1 MNTRSNTNV
10 RRFRVVRGGFNEQ
23 DAYANATLAAQ
34 LAHAEDVY
42 QACARD
48 GDQTGMDWWGCAVYD
63 LRAALARVQGG
74 QP

>member
-1 MNTRSNTNV
+1 MSGV
-10 RRFRVVRGGFNEQ
+10 DV
-23 DAYANATLAAQ
+23 LAAQ

-48 GDQTGMDWWGCAVYD
+48 GDQPGMDWWGCAVYD